1 MLVLTHSQPRGL
13 DMRKTSLIGTSAV
26 PSFLIFIGKDL
37 SLSVINVLYDLN
49 NKINLY
55 IKKYN

>member
-37 SLSVINVLYDLN
+37 SLSVINVLYNLN
-49 NKINLY
+49 NKIKFIY
-55 IKKYN
+55 